1 MAARAINRVLLDL
14 ALEAPSP
21 PPSSPFLP
29 QAAARVFPPTSVFH
43 HTDVL
48 QSVYVADVFITQKA
62 KSPLSGRDTHIF

>member
-1 MAARAINRVLLDL
+1 MAARALNRVLLDL
-14 ALEAPSP
+14 ALEAHSP
-21 PPSSPFLP
+21 PPSSP

-43 HTDVL
+43 RTGVL